1 MNRRDEDV
9 DDDSDDDPTGSSD
22 GRLRIDRC
30 LWYLR
35 LYKTRSLA
43 AAAVA
48 AGRVLLNGSR
58 PKASREIVAGD
69 VLEVT
74 RDSVVIELV
83 VRTIPKRRGPA
94 PEAQSCYE
102 ETDDSRQRRAARR
115 EVLQI
120 DALSR
125 PRTEGRPDKRER
137 RVQRDFLRRQ

>member
-1 MNRRDEDV
+1 MNQL
-9 DDDSDDDPTGSSD
+9 DDDADNEADDELTGAGD

-58 PKASREIVAGD
+58 PKVSREIVAGD

-74 RDSVVIELV
+74 RESVVIEFV
-83 VRTIPKRRGPA
+83 VRRIPNRRGPA
-94 PEAQSCYE
+94 PEAQACYE
-102 ETDDSRQRRAARR
+102 ETDESRQRRAAHR
-115 EVLQI
+115 EVLKL

-137 RVQRDFLRRQ
+137 RMQRDFLRRH

>member
-1 MNRRDEDV
+1 MNRRGGDV
-9 DDDSDDDPTGSSD
+9 DDEADDDLTEVSD

-48 AGRVLLNGSR
+48 AGRVLLNGAR

-74 RDSVVIELV
+74 RESVVIEFV

-102 ETDDSRQRRAARR
+102 ETEDSRQRRAAHR
-115 EVLQI
+115 EVLQL

-125 PRTEGRPDKRER
+125 PRTDGRPDKRER